1 MTIQVTK
8 MNGKVAV
15 IAGGA
20 GRIGFEISRRFCEN
34 GMHVAIFG
42 SSKEKALE
50 TTGRLREC
58 GGSCLPIE
66 CNVTDVNAVRLA
78 MAETNDRFGG
88 IDVVISMQGWPS
100 RKVKISEITDEYWN
114 GVVSS
119 HLTGSFHMLQQAIP
133 YLEKSP
139 APRVVFMA
147 SHGARTGDSDEGLA
161 YIAAKGGIVSMTYYA
176 AHMLA
181 KRGIT
186 VNCIATGGIYN
197 NYEQEE
203 DEVELI
209 DRIPLGRLG
218 TPEEVAAAVWY
229 LVSEDA
235 GFVTGEVLN
244 VNGGLSVG

>member
-1 MTIQVTK
+1 
-8 MNGKVAV
+8 MNEKVAV
-15 IAGGA
+15 ISGGA
-20 GRIGFEISRRFCEN
+20 GRIRFEIARRFCEN
-34 GMHVAIFG
+34 SMQVAIFG

-50 TTGRLREC
+50 TAARLGEC
-58 GGSCLPIE
+58 GGSCLPME
-66 CNVTDVNAVRLA
+66 CNVTKTEAVRLA
-78 MAETNDRFGG
+78 MAEVNDRFGG
-88 IDVVISMQGWPS
+88 IDVVISMQGWPP
-100 RKVKISEITDEYWN
+100 KNQDITEITDEYWN
-114 GVVSS
+114 GVISS
-119 HLTGSFHMLQQAIP
+119 HLTSSFHMLQQAIP

-209 DRIPLGRLG
+209 ERIPIGRLG